1 MEKLKAIRRQV
12 DADNSCLFSAIAYV
26 TDKKNFNEN
35 SSSQYRLMIV
45 DYLLNNTFDE
55 SLLDLP
61 LEEYINEIANP
72 LKWGGG
78 IELKIFSD
86 ILKIQIAVV
95 DVQTN
100 RIDLFGQDKD
110 YTSTIYVLYNGIHYD
125 PLVLNFDEASDAE
138 TDITIFDSE
147 DENISNQFKE
157 LIKTYH
163 TKGEFIDLGSFKSLE
178 CVDCNEQFLNEGSAT
193 DHARKKNHWNFKQI

>member
-1 MEKLKAIRRQV
+1 MEKLKAIRRHV
-12 DADNSCLFSAIAYV
+12 DADHSCLFTSIAYL
-26 TDKKNFNEN
+26 TNKKDFNEN
-35 SSSQYRLMIV
+35 SSSKYRQMIV
-45 DYLLNNTFDE
+45 DYLLNNIFDE

-86 ILKIQIAVV
+86 ILKIQISVV

-110 YTSTIYVLYNGIHYD
+110 YTSRIYVLYNGIHYD
-125 PLVLNFDEASDAE
+125 PLVLNFEETSDAE

-157 LIKTYH
+157 LIKSYNE
-163 TKGEFIDLGSFKSLE
+163 KGDFVDLAKLKSLE
-178 CVDCNEQFLNEGSAT
+178 CVDCKEQFLNEGNAT
-193 DHARKKNHWNFKQI
+193 EHASKTNHWNFKQI

>member
-1 MEKLKAIRRQV
+1 MEKMKSIRRQV
-12 DADNSCLFSAIAYV
+12 DADNSCLFTSIAYL
-26 TDKKNFNEN
+26 TDKKNFNQN

-61 LEEYINEIANP
+61 LEEYIHEIANP

-78 IELKIFSD
+78 IEIKIFSD

-110 YTSTIYVLYNGIHYD
+110 YNSRIYILYNGIHYD
-125 PLVLNFDEASDAE
+125 PLVLNFDETSDTEA
-138 TDITIFDSE
+138 DITIFDSE
-147 DENISNQFKE
+147 DENVSNQFKE
-157 LIKTYH
+157 LIKTYKE
-163 TKGEFIDLGSFKSLE
+163 KGEFVDLSNYKSLQ
-178 CVDCNEQFLNEGSAT
+178 CVDCQEQFLNEGLAT
-193 DHARKKNHWNFKQI
+193 NHANKTNHWNFKQI

>member
-1 MEKLKAIRRQV
+1 
-12 DADNSCLFSAIAYV
+12 
-26 TDKKNFNEN
+26 
-35 SSSQYRLMIV
+35 MIV

-55 SLLDLP
+55 SLLDSP

-78 IELKIFSD
+78 IEIKIFSD

-100 RIDLFGQDKD
+100 RVDLFGQDKD

-125 PLVLNFDEASDAE
+125 PLVLNFDETSDAE

-163 TKGEFIDLGSFKSLE
+163 TKGEFVDLASFKSLK
-178 CVDCNEQFLNEGSAT
+178 CLDCEEKFLNEGTAT
-193 DHARKKNHWNFKQI
+193 DHANKTNHWNFTQI